1 MSTQL
6 QPPAPAP
13 TKMRMSRTKK
23 VFLGLLIAGIA
34 MVFGALGFVVWADS
48 KIEKIPASELLSL
61 QPIGADE
68 PRTLLLV
75 GTDSREDLPEDW
87 EDNFGDFSGKRTDV
101 IMIAQINKDGTGQ
114 LISLPRDLK
123 VDIPGRGVNKINAA
137 FVFGGPD
144 LLIQTIQNN
153 LGVSINNYIE
163 IDFGGF
169 GRIVDSLGGIEIT
182 FEYPARD
189 KKSGLNVEAGTQR
202 LDGEMALAYARSR
215 FYQEKQNGK
224 WVSVRGSDIGRTG
237 RQQEVLLTMFK
248 QATRVGSAFNLPGFV
263 GTFAEQITADE
274 GVTPGVLLELGRAGL
289 SLNADQL
296 EMRTLPVEIA
306 NQNGVSYVIT
316 IEPAASELLAAFRA
330 GTPFPPE

>member
-1 MSTQL
+1 
-6 QPPAPAP
+6 
-13 TKMRMSRTKK
+13 MRMSRTKK
-23 VFLGLLIAGIA
+23 AFLGLLIAGIA
-34 MVFGALGFVVWADS
+34 MVFGALGFVVWADA
-48 KIEKIPASELLSL
+48 KIDKIPASELTSL

-75 GTDSREDLPEDW
+75 GSDSREDLPEDW
-87 EDNFGDFSGKRTDV
+87 EDNFGDFAGKRTDV

-153 LGVSINNYIE
+153 FGVSINNYIE

-189 KKSGLNVEAGTQR
+189 EKSGLNVEAGTQR

-215 FYQEKQNGK
+215 FYQEKQNGE

-237 RQQEVLLTMFK
+237 RQQEVLLTMFR
-248 QATRVGSAFNLPGFV
+248 QATRVGAAFNLPGFV

-296 EMRTLPVEIA
+296 DMRTIPVEIA

>member
-1 MSTQL
+1 
-6 QPPAPAP
+6 
-13 TKMRMSRTKK
+13 MRMSRTKK

>member
-1 MSTQL
+1 MSRQL

-13 TKMRMSRTKK
+13 IKRRMSRMKK

-48 KIEKIPASELLSL
+48 KIEKIPASELVSL
-61 QPIGADE
+61 QPIAAGE

-75 GTDSREDLPEDW
+75 GSDSREDLPEDW

-153 LGVSINNYIE
+153 FDVSINNYIE

-189 KKSGLNVEAGTQR
+189 KKSGLNVGAGAQR

-237 RQQEVLLTMFK
+237 RQQEVILTMFK
-248 QATRVGSAFNLPGFV
+248 QATRLGSAFNLPGFI
-263 GTFAEQITADE
+263 GAFAEQITADE

-289 SLNADQL
+289 SLDADQL
-296 EMRTLPVEIA
+296 EMRTLPVEIS

>member
-316 IEPAASELLAAFRA
+316 IEPAASELLAAFRV